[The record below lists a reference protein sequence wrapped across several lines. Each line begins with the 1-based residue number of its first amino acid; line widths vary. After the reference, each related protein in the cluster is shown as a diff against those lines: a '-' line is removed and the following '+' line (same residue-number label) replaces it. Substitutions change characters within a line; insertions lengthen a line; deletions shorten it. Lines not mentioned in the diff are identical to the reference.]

1 MQIFI
6 IMGLLVR
13 ILTVLPAMAGL
24 GVTIALIPAST
35 WLARKTAAIRKV
47 CALFRRQL
55 SKPKQSC
62 TPEMET
68 RPQPTFGQFQILKPV
83 NH

>member
-13 ILTVLPAMAGL
+13 ILTVFPAMAGL
-24 GVTIALIPAST
+24 GVTVALIPATT

-47 CALFRRQL
+47 CRWHSCPQSL
-55 SKPKQSC
+55 S
-62 TPEMET
+62 
-68 RPQPTFGQFQILKPV
+68 RILTYV
-83 NH
+83 RL